1 VKEIIRKFF
10 KEILLKKYFGIR
22 TINRKNIIIYKDSN
36 LMEIEIK
43 NSIKNT
49 TCSRCLFFSTVKSLD
64 KYINAKH
71 ALAPAAK
78 ILAPV
83 YVGESE
89 NQLIN
94 VMLLRDHKINEI
106 TLF

>member
-1 VKEIIRKFF
+1 M
-10 KEILLKKYFGIR
+10 
-22 TINRKNIIIYKDSN
+22 D
-36 LMEIEIK
+36 IEIK

-49 TCSRCLFFSTVKSLD
+49 TSRRFLFFSTVKSLD

-71 ALAPAAK
+71 ALAPATK

-94 VMLLRDHKINEI
+94 VTLLSDHKINEI
-106 TLF
+106 NLF

>member
-1 VKEIIRKFF
+1 M
-10 KEILLKKYFGIR
+10 
-22 TINRKNIIIYKDSN
+22 D
-36 LMEIEIK
+36 IEIK

-49 TCSRCLFFSTVKSLD
+49 TSRRCLFFSTVESLD

-78 ILAPV
+78 ILAAV

-94 VMLLRDHKINEI
+94 VTLLRDHKINEI